1 VKFLHLVW
9 SNLKRKKLRTSL
21 TILSVFVAFMLFGFL
36 CAIKEAFTAGVSMA
50 NADRLITRHK
60 VSLIMTLPRSYQE
73 RIERIDG
80 VDLVQHWSW
89 FGGIYQD
96 EPKNFF
102 GTFPV
107 DPDRFLKMYPEY
119 IVSPQDRERWV
130 NKRTGAL
137 VGRQLIERFGW
148 KIGDQVPIK
157 SPIWPRKG
165 DQPWEFEICGVYD
178 GTKKGTDT
186 SGFFF
191 HYDYFD
197 EARERGQGEVGWYVV
212 RVKDSNRA
220 AEVAKAIDMEFEN
233 SPSETK
239 SEPEGAFAAA
249 FVQQIGDIGK
259 IVIGVMSAVF
269 FTILLVAGNTMAQ
282 SVRERTAEL
291 GVLKALGFSNEGVLA
306 LVLAE
311 SCVIAA
317 LGGLAGL
324 GLVLLIT
331 SRGSPAPAILPV
343 FYLPVRYVVTGMILI
358 LMLGLIAGIVP
369 ALVAMRL
376 RVAVALGR
384 HE

>member
-1 VKFLHLVW
+1 VKFLYLVW
-9 SNLKRKKLRTSL
+9 SSLKRKKLRTSL

-50 NADRLITRHK
+50 NADRLIVRHK
-60 VSLIMTLPRSYQE
+60 VSLIMTMPRSYQE

-80 VDLVQHWSW
+80 VDLVQHWTW

-102 GTFPV
+102 GSFPV

-119 IVSPQDRERWV
+119 IVSPQDRDRWFTV
-130 NKRTGAL
+130 RTGAL
-137 VGRQLIERFGW
+137 VGRQLIDRFHW
-148 KIGDQVPIK
+148 KVGDHVPIK
-157 SPIWPRKG
+157 SPIWPRKQ

-178 GTKKGTDT
+178 GAKKGVDT

-212 RVKDSNRA
+212 RVKDSNRT
-220 AEVAKAIDMEFEN
+220 AEVAKAIDAEFEN
-233 SPSETK
+233 SPYETK
-239 SEPEGAFAAA
+239 SEAEGAFAAG
-249 FVQQIGDIGK
+249 FVQQIGDIGT
-259 IVIGVMSAVF
+259 ILLGVLSAVF

-282 SVRERTAEL
+282 SVRERTAEI
-291 GVLKALGFSNEGVLA
+291 GVLKALGFTNEGVLA

-311 SCVIAA
+311 SCLIAVV
-317 LGGLAGL
+317 GGLAGI
-324 GLVLLIT
+324 GMVLLIT
-331 SRGSPAPAILPV
+331 ARGSPAPAVLPV
-343 FYLPVRYVVTGMILI
+343 FYLPARNVVTGIVLI
-358 LMLGLIAGIVP
+358 FALGLVAGIMP